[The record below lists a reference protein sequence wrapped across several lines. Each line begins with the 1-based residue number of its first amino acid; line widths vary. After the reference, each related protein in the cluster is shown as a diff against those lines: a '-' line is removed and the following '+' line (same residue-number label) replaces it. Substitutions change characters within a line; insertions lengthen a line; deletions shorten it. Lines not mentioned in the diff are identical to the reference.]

1 MSLEE
6 KAILSE
12 AERCFSAQDWLVLDA
27 AFAENADPLTGHYP
41 PAQRFEKLFSMIVT
55 RAPSPIGLG

>member
-1 MSLEE
+1 LP
-6 KAILSE
+6 E
-12 AERCFSAQDWLVLDA
+12 AERCLNDEDWALLDK

-41 PAQRFEKLFSMIVT
+41 PTQEYEKLFSLIVT